1 MEIKS
6 NINSRPFTPVSPG
19 SILKDE
25 LEARSLP
32 VEVFAEKIGLD
43 KLTLEE
49 LLKGKLILSSE
60 NAKIARFL
68 FSLFKALGI
77 PASFWLSLQSAYEED
92 LNQSQNK
99 GSIRSF
105 FDKFSR
111 NRVAL

>member
-60 NAKIARFL
+60 IAN
-68 FSLFKALGI
+68 SLDKALGI

-92 LNQSQNK
+92 LNLSQNK

>member
-1 MEIKS
+1 MEIKN

-25 LEARSLP
+25 LEARCLP

-49 LLKGKLILSSE
+49 LLNGKLILSSE
-60 NAKIARFL
+60 IAN
-68 FSLFKALGI
+68 SLDKALGI

-92 LNQSQNK
+92 FPSQGDFMHYKYFPESAARQNPRK
-99 GSIRSF
+99 
-105 FDKFSR
+105 
-111 NRVAL
+111 V

>member
-43 KLTLEE
+43 KLT
-49 LLKGKLILSSE
+49 
-60 NAKIARFL
+60 
-68 FSLFKALGI
+68 
-77 PASFWLSLQSAYEED
+77 
-92 LNQSQNK
+92 
-99 GSIRSF
+99 
-105 FDKFSR
+105 
-111 NRVAL
+111 

>member
-1 MEIKS
+1 MEIKN

-43 KLTLEE
+43 KLTLVE
-49 LLKGKLILSSE
+49 LLNGKLILSSE
-60 NAKIARFL
+60 IAN
-68 FSLFKALGI
+68 SLDKALGI

-99 GSIRSF
+99 GSFRSF

>member
-68 FSLFKALGI
+68 FSLKLWAFLLLFGF
-77 PASFWLSLQSAYEED
+77 PCSLPT
-92 LNQSQNK
+92 K
-99 GSIRSF
+99 RI
-105 FDKFSR
+105 
-111 NRVAL
+111 